1 MKVYKYDKSRKIMER
16 ASKVIPCG
24 VYGHLGPAEGCMI
37 PVDAFP
43 ICLKAEG
50 AYFGMWTA
58 TNTFDF
64 IGAAAP
70 MFWDIT
76 TPM

>member
-1 MKVYKYDKSRKIMER
+1 MIKVKDNGR
-16 ASKVIPCG
+16 ASSHTLRRIWS
-24 VYGHLGPAEGCMI
+24 LGPAEGCMI

-43 ICLKAEG
+43 FCLKAEG
-50 AYFGMWTA
+50 AYFWDVDGSKYLILCVLM
-58 TNTFDF
+58 
-64 IGAAAP
+64 AP